1 MSKPAKNQ
9 LKKKL
14 RSAGLLS
21 IVVPFY
27 NEEKIIKTVLPDLKA
42 QCSALGVK
50 SFEIIA
56 IDDGSKDNTVLSLH
70 EQAKQINQLQIIS
83 FNRNFG
89 KEAAIHAGLNH
100 CSGEIAFV
108 LDGDGQHPFSLMP
121 EMLSLWEEGADVV
134 AACKSDRG
142 NESLLTRALANG
154 FYVIFKSLTK
164 IEVKN
169 MSDYVLLDRAVI
181 DQYTALNERRR
192 FFRGMIAWMGFK
204 TSKVYFDIPPRIGGT
219 SSWSRLKLFRFAL
232 NAISGFTSTPL
243 HLISILA
250 ILYAIGA
257 VIIGS
262 ISLFQKL
269 TGTGVTGFATVN
281 LLVLITGALIMFGLG
296 QIGIY
301 LEQVFEELKQRPS
314 YLINQSKSKMK
325 KKE

>member
-1 MSKPAKNQ
+1 MNKSVKTTPRN
-9 LKKKL
+9 KL
-14 RSAGLLS
+14 RSARLLS
-21 IVVPFY
+21 VIVPFF
-27 NEEKIIKTVLPDLKA
+27 NEEELIHSVIPSLKE

-50 SFEIIA
+50 SYEIIA
-56 IDDGSKDNTVLSLH
+56 IDDGSSDDTISSLH
-70 EQAKQINQLQIIS
+70 TQAKKIKQLQIVS

-89 KEAAIHAGLNH
+89 KEAAIHAGLNQ
-100 CSGEIAFV
+100 CSGDIAFV
-108 LDGDGQHPFSLMP
+108 MDGDGQHPMTLMP
-121 EMLSLWEEGADVV
+121 DMLELWEEGADVV
-134 AACKSDRG
+134 AACKADRG
-142 NESLLTRALANG
+142 NESFLSRTFANSFYAIFKYLTR
-154 FYVIFKSLTK
+154 

-169 MSDYVLLDRAVI
+169 MSDYVLLDRTVV
-181 DQYTALNERRR
+181 DQYTSLSERRR

-219 SSWSRLKLFRFAL
+219 SSWSRFKLFRFAL

-243 HLISILA
+243 HLISLLA

-257 VIIGS
+257 VVIGS

-314 YLINQSKSKMK
+314 YLINQSKSKLK

>member
-1 MSKPAKNQ
+1 MIPALHEQ
-9 LKKKL
+9 CL
-14 RSAGLLS
+14 RLG
-21 IVVPFY
+21 
-27 NEEKIIKTVLPDLKA
+27 IKT
-42 QCSALGVK
+42 
-50 SFEIIA
+50 FEIIA
-56 IDDGSKDNTVLSLH
+56 VDDGSSDETIAALH
-70 EQAKQINQLQIIS
+70 TQAKQYKRLQIIS

-89 KEAAIHAGLNH
+89 KEAAIHAGLNQS
-100 CSGEIAFV
+100 SGEIAFV
-108 LDGDGQHPFSLMP
+108 MDGDGQHPMSLMP
-121 EMLSLWEEGADVV
+121 EMLALWEDGADVV
-134 AACKSDRG
+134 AACKADRG
-142 NESLLTRALANG
+142 NESFLSRTLANG
-154 FYVIFKSLTK
+154 FYALFKYLTK

-169 MSDYVLLDRAVI
+169 MSDYVLLDRVVI

-204 TSKVYFDIPPRIGGT
+204 TSKVYFDIPPRLGGT
-219 SSWSRLKLFRFAL
+219 SSWSRFKLFRFAL

-250 ILYAIGA
+250 IFYAFGA
-257 VIIGS
+257 LIIGS

-281 LLVLITGALIMFGLG
+281 LLVLVTGALIMFGLG

-314 YLINQSKSKMK
+314 YLINQSKSKLK